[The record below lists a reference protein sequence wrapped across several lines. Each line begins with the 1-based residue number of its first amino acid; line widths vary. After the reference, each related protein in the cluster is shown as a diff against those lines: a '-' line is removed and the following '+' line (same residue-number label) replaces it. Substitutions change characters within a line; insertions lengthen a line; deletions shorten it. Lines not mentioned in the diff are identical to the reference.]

1 MTVDSELI
9 FALAEQSRGRTAHA
23 LERLVGSMAT
33 AWLDEGREELL
44 LARGM
49 GRPLWIGTSTQEL
62 FFASTRAALDLVE
75 EYSSVKL
82 RKREVREGSVLGVSG
97 GRIVGRDSFRPDM
110 SFEERSLRRCVHER
124 GSREPRTTRRTTRH
138 LAFVPGSQFPEKS
151 PSEVLLRAPRKRCG
165 SSSARAPRRVAS
177 RRRAGS
183 LSGWMIGAGTPQ
195 RKCRPRRAP
204 VARQWIG
211 AWSGF

>member
-1 MTVDSELI
+1 MIGSWKPACVI

-82 RKREVREGSVLGVSG
+82 HKRELREGSVLAVTG

-110 SFEERSLRRCVHER
+110 SFEEQPQPAV
-124 GSREPRTTRRTTRH
+124 
-138 LAFVPGSQFPEKS
+138 LAPNE
-151 PSEVLLRAPRKRCG
+151 
-165 SSSARAPRRVAS
+165 ARATLARLAALHPIPAS
-177 RRRAGS
+177 
-183 LSGWMIGAGTPQ
+183 
-195 RKCRPRRAP
+195 
-204 VARQWIG
+204 
-211 AWSGF
+211 

>member
-9 FALAEQSRGRTAHA
+9 FALAEQSRGRTAQPRA
-23 LERLVGSMAT
+23 RATGRLDG
-33 AWLDEGREELL
+33 DG
-44 LARGM
+44 LARRRPGGAAACRGM

-110 SFEERSLRRCVHER
+110 SFEERSLPAV
-124 GSREPRTTRRTTRH
+124 
-138 LAFVPGSQFPEKS
+138 
-151 PSEVLLRAPRKRCG
+151 RA
-165 SSSARAPRRVAS
+165 
-177 RRRAGS
+177 
-183 LSGWMIGAGTPQ
+183 
-195 RKCRPRRAP
+195 
-204 VARQWIG
+204 
-211 AWSGF
+211 